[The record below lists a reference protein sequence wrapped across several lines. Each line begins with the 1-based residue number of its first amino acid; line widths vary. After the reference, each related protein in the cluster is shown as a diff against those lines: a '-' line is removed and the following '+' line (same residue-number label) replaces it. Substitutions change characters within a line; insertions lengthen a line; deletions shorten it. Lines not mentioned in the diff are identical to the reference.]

1 MIVVIEGESYK
12 PYLGFRIFRVK
23 GSGFKVL
30 GLGVGCQIIRG
41 GGQRYG
47 VFFGVVTVIRPLGH
61 PKRDQNLT
69 TYGAKW

>member
-41 GGQRYG
+41 VVKGM
-47 VFFGVVTVIRPLGH
+47 VFFLELPLS
-61 PKRDQNLT
+61 
-69 TYGAKW
+69 YGP